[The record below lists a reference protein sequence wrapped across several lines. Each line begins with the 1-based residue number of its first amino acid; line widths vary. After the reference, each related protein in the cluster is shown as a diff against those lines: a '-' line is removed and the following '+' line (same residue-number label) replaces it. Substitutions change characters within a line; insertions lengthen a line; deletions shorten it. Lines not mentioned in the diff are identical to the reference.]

1 MHDAGGGI
9 KKEQAYYIAPLQPP
23 TLAPVK
29 AWGSS
34 EGAGRIGLHIRKFF
48 AKKMLTDF
56 IISRIKAELPF
67 EPNAEK
73 DGLFQALGAFI
84 VSREERK
91 AFILRGY
98 AGTGKTSVMSAL
110 VRALAGLKQPCVLL
124 APTGRAAKVLSRYS
138 GQQAYTIH
146 KKIYRQQQL
155 GMEAF
160 SLSDNLHRNTLFIV
174 DEASMLSGNRDNGL
188 FGSGCVLDDLVRY
201 VYNGGGCSL
210 LLVGDDAQLP
220 PVGSLN
226 SPALNADFMT
236 NSYQLS
242 VVSYQLTEVARQAL
256 DSGILSEATRIRTVL
271 RTDRRQTDY
280 EDKEISIEPNGVDII
295 QLKGEEVLE
304 SLESSWREVGA
315 EETLIITRSNKL
327 TNLYNQGVRARI
339 LWKEEDLSNGDRIM
353 VTKNNYFWATEYE
366 DLEFLANGDMFEV
379 ERLSNIHEL
388 YGFHFGKASLRSVDY
403 NWEIEAL
410 VWLDTL
416 TTDSPEA
423 NYGMQKELFARIAED
438 YPEIR
443 NKKELVK
450 KIYDSPYY
458 NALQIRYAY
467 AVTCHKAQ
475 GGQWRHVY
483 IDSGLGDEWMGIPSL
498 ALYCPHPF
506 HRTSVPFT
514 IKVGILQK

>member
-1 MHDAGGGI
+1 
-9 KKEQAYYIAPLQPP
+9 
-23 TLAPVK
+23 
-29 AWGSS
+29 
-34 EGAGRIGLHIRKFF
+34 
-48 AKKMLTDF
+48 MLTDF

-73 DGLFQALGAFI
+73 EGLFQALGSFI
-84 VSREERK
+84 ISHDPRK

-160 SLSDNLHRNTLFIV
+160 ALSDNLHRNTLFIV
-174 DEASMLSGNRDNGL
+174 DEASMLSGNRDNGV
-188 FGSGCVLDDLVRY
+188 FGSGCLLDDLVRY
-201 VYNGGGCSL
+201 VYNGPGCSL

-226 SPALNADFMT
+226 SPALVADYMT

-256 DSGILSEATRIRTVL
+256 DSGILSEATRL
-271 RTDRRQTDY
+271 R
-280 EDKEISIEPNGVDII
+280 KLLGSLGNLGSIGILENQKDII
-295 QLKGEEVLE
+295 LLKGEEVIETLE
-304 SLESSWREVGA
+304 DSWREVGA
-315 EETLIITRSNKL
+315 EETLIIARSNKM

-339 LWKEEDLSNGDRIM
+339 LWKEEELSNGDRIM
-353 VTKNNYFWATEYE
+353 VTKNNYFWAQEYE

-379 ERLSNIHEL
+379 ERLNNIHEL

-423 NYGMQKELFARIAED
+423 NYMLQKELFSRIAED

-450 KIYDSPYY
+450 KIFDSPYY

-467 AVTCHKAQ
+467 CVTCHKAQ

-483 IDSGLGDEWMGIPSL
+483 IDKGLEDERISELEETEKREYLRWL
-498 ALYCPHPF
+498 YTALT
-506 HRTSVPFT
+506 RSTE
-514 IKVGILQK
+514 KVYLLR